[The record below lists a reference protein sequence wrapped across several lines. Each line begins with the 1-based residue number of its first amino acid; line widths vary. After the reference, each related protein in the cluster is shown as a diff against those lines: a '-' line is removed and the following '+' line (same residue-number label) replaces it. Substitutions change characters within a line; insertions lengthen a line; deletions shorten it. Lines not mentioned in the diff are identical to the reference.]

1 MTVTHPVGHHGW
13 IGTETVETPFGE
25 FEFVQGY
32 PTADS
37 ARKLAEL
44 RTLTRALEVYAEQ
57 MPAVSIFCIR
67 KGLAEFGARSSHQ
80 VVIWKT
86 LMDARTVLLTGNSE
100 TVYALAFLDL
110 RRDGPTVLDVP
121 PAMLGAVNDMW
132 QHELAGIGPTGVDK
146 GKGGKFLLLPPD
158 YQDGIPPGC
167 FAVRSRTYGVMV
179 GVRGFQVN
187 GRPDK
192 AAALME
198 TIKIYP
204 QDRANDPPAMDF
216 LDASGQAIDTVFPDS
231 YEFFEDLARLIDQE
245 PAGAVSSHERFALAT
260 LGIEKGRPFR
270 PDDGMKRLLDD
281 AARLGSAIARANTFA
296 STDPDRVVYRDRR
309 WEWAF
314 IGGSASWD
322 SQGYV
327 NVDRRAAFAYAAIG
341 MSPAMVARGV
351 GAGSQYLWT
360 MRDASGEY
368 LDGGRTYRL
377 RLPPNIP
384 VANFWSVVAYDAES
398 RSMIESSRPYPTV
411 SQYTGPDLNSD
422 GSVDVYFGPR
432 APRGREKNWIE
443 TVEGRGWFAIL
454 RFYGPAQAFFDR
466 TWKPGDV
473 EVVD

>member
-1 MTVTHPVGHHGW
+1 
-13 IGTETVETPFGE
+13 
-25 FEFVQGY
+25 
-32 PTADS
+32 
-37 ARKLAEL
+37 
-44 RTLTRALEVYAEQ
+44 
-57 MPAVSIFCIR
+57 
-67 KGLAEFGARSSHQ
+67 
-80 VVIWKT
+80 
-86 LMDARTVLLTGNSE
+86 
-100 TVYALAFLDL
+100 
-110 RRDGPTVLDVP
+110 
-121 PAMLGAVNDMW
+121 
-132 QHELAGIGPTGVDK
+132 
-146 GKGGKFLLLPPD
+146 
-158 YQDGIPPGC
+158 
-167 FAVRSRTYGVMV
+167 
-179 GVRGFQVN
+179 
-187 GRPDK
+187 
-192 AAALME
+192 
-198 TIKIYP
+198 
-204 QDRANDPPAMDF
+204 
-216 LDASGQAIDTVFPDS
+216 
-231 YEFFEDLARLIDQE
+231 
-245 PAGAVSSHERFALAT
+245 
-260 LGIEKGRPFR
+260 
-270 PDDGMKRLLDD
+270 MKRLLDD

-341 MSPAMVARGV
+341 MSPAMVARVV